1 MKQVCIKFKIMKAT
15 VISTIILILSFYYGK
30 DPLTGR
36 WESKP
41 SEKGN
46 VTGVIFKSD
55 SSFEGYVNKKIFVS
69 GHYSFQGD
77 IFSFVDNGC
86 DGKRGMYKIIFFS
99 HSDSLRFEAIA
110 DSCTERRKGMGRLV
124 LGKVK

>member
-1 MKQVCIKFKIMKAT
+1 MRALG
-15 VISTIILILSFYYGK
+15 ISAIILILSFYSGR

-46 VTGVIFKSD
+46 VTGVIFKPD
-55 SSFEGYVNKKIFVS
+55 SSFEGYVNKKTFVS
-69 GHYSFQGD
+69 GQYTFQGD

-86 DGKRGMYKIIFFS
+86 NGKRGLYKIIFFS
-99 HSDSLRFEAIA
+99 HTDSIRFEAIT
-110 DSCTERRKGMGRLV
+110 DSCTERRNGMSRLV